1 MHASKQYLAEVR
13 KEYERADESGRSR
26 LLDEAEKRTQYN
38 RKYLIRVLNR
48 EPRPELVK
56 RRRRKRKAEYGA
68 AVVSALVEVWDTF
81 EQPCGQRLT
90 VVLREQVGRLRQL
103 GELRCSDEVAEQLQA
118 ISASTIDRL
127 LRREKRIR
135 MLRRNRNPN
144 VQRLI
149 YQKVP
154 VKVASEWD
162 TNEIGNL
169 QVDFVAHCGRST
181 GGDYIHSIS
190 TVDIATNWWE
200 GQAIAVRSQHATKEG
215 LSLMQPRFPFR
226 IRELHPDNDS
236 ALVNDL
242 LLDWC
247 REQRIELSRS
257 RPYQKN
263 DNAWIEQKNWTH
275 VRKVVGYRR
284 FDNTSE
290 LRLLNEIYAVLRLY
304 KNFFLPTIKLASKT
318 RVNGRIK
325 RTYDQARTPYQRLME
340 SRQIDRKS
348 KQQLKATYESLN
360 PAELQRRLSDLRQQL
375 ETVSAAKSEIV
386 LRRPWRGPGITINP
400 QRGGSAA
407 AALPKQVRA

>member
-13 KEYERADESGRSR
+13 KEYKRGEEGVRSR
-26 LLDEAEKRTQYN
+26 LLDEAQKRTGYN

-48 EPRPELVK
+48 EPWLELVK

-68 AVVSALVEVWDTF
+68 AVITALVEVWDIF

-90 VVLREQVGRLRQL
+90 VVLREQADRLREL
-103 GELRCSDEVAEQLQA
+103 GELRCSDTTAEQLKQ

-127 LRREKRIR
+127 LRREKRVR

-154 VKVASEWD
+154 VKVAADWD

-181 GGDYIHSIS
+181 GGDYIHTIS
-190 TVDIATNWWE
+190 AVDIATNWWE
-200 GQAIAVRSQHATKEG
+200 GEAIAVRSQYATKEG
-215 LSLMQPRFPFR
+215 LNQMQPRFPFR

-247 REQRIELSRS
+247 REQRIQLSRS

-284 FDNTSE
+284 FDSTSE

-304 KNFFLPTIKLASKT
+304 KNFFLPTMKLASKT

-340 SRQIDRKS
+340 SRQMDHKTKR
-348 KQQLKATYESLN
+348 QLKATYQVLN
-360 PAELQRRLSDLRQQL
+360 PAELQRRLSQLREQL
-375 ETVSAAKSEIV
+375 EIVSAAKSDLV
-386 LRRPWRGPGITINP
+386 LKRSWRGPSITINK
-400 QRGGSAA
+400 QRGAA
-407 AALPKQVRA
+407 AGGLRKQVTA

>member
-1 MHASKQYLAEVR
+1 MQARKQYLAEVR
-13 KEYERADESGRSR
+13 NEYERAGEADRSG
-26 LLDEAEKRTQYN
+26 LLDEAQKRTGYN
-38 RKYLIRVLNR
+38 RKYLIRMLNR

-56 RRRRKRKAEYGA
+56 RRRRKRKGEYGA
-68 AVVSALVEVWDTF
+68 AVTTALGGILDIF
-81 EQPCGQRLT
+81 GQPCGERLAT
-90 VVLREQVGRLRQL
+90 VLRGQGEGLRGL
-103 GELRCSDEVAEQLQA
+103 GELRCSDAVAEQLKT

-127 LRREKRIR
+127 LRREKRVR

-162 TNEIGNL
+162 TSEIGNL

-181 GGDYIHSIS
+181 GGDYIYTIS

-200 GQAIAVRSQHATKEG
+200 GQAIPVRSQHATKEG
-215 LSLMQPRFPFR
+215 LNRMRPRFPFR

-236 ALVNDL
+236 ALVNNL

-247 REQRIELSRS
+247 REQRIQLSRS

-275 VRKVVGYRR
+275 VRKIVGYRR

-290 LRLLNEIYAVLRLY
+290 LRILNEIYAVLRLY

-318 RVNGRIK
+318 RVDGRIK
-325 RTYDQARTPYQRLME
+325 RTYDKARTPYQRVMD
-340 SRQIDRKS
+340 SRQIDRKT
-348 KQQLKATYESLN
+348 KQQLQATYEALN
-360 PAELQRRLSDLRQQL
+360 PAALQRRLSELREQL
-375 ETVSAAKSEIV
+375 ETASAAKSEIV
-386 LRRPWRGPGITINP
+386 LKRPWRGPNITINK
-400 QRGGSAA
+400 QRAERR
-407 AALPKQVRA
+407 LPK